1 MRTPKRL
8 YAQQRLIY
16 QPELLTCPH
25 CGDLLVMCNYLAWN
39 KTVQTLDRVLSV
51 ASRPGRC
58 PNETCAGSRLRLLS
72 AEAQRIALP
81 HSTYGYDVLVRIGW
95 WRYQHHATYRE
106 MHAELASHVRISVA
120 HVSYL
125 YQQVYLPLLA
135 CHERQHR
142 DRLAQI
148 AKAQGG
154 LIIALDGLAP
164 EGGEPQLWFIRELT
178 SGLTLRS
185 GWLSQQDHTTFEAFL
200 QPLTQLEWP
209 ILAVLSDKQTGLMP
223 AVTKVL
229 PESRYQFCQAHYL
242 RNLAEPLAEADSA
255 FKVDLRKAMRQQ
267 VGDLI
272 RKEPRTTPAP
282 IGVLTVTGLFPSP
295 IGPPPAP
302 LTREAQRPPPSAS
315 PAATGPEADEI
326 VTALFRHT
334 RSLLTLKG
342 RPPLRLAGL
351 ETYERLDHVA
361 RLSLALVAERY
372 DPRLAQL
379 YQGLQSALS
388 PFAETYQALQQ
399 GAAWLRDI
407 AYILE
412 PTGPQPCKGEQV
424 ATQLR
429 GYLDTLRPRPDVTPT
444 LGAFG
449 HHLDTVSRSYWPGL
463 FHCYDVPGLP
473 RTNNEIESWFRDTSR
488 YLLRTTGQKGLTK
501 RTLQRQGAWEL
512 LPRPPIEAQLLN
524 GLRHIPPQDLAQ
536 ERQRFAE
543 HRRRFRLQSRSR
555 KQTQTQFDQLRQR
568 WSTLP
573 PTGTG

>member
-58 PNETCAGSRLRLLS
+58 PHETCAGSRLRLLS
-72 AEAQRIALP
+72 AEAQSIALP

-106 MHAELASHVRISVA
+106 IHAELASHVRISVA

-148 AKAQGG
+148 AQAQGG

-164 EGGEPQLWFIRELT
+164 EGGEPQLWCMRERT
-178 SGLTLRS
+178 SGLTVRS

-209 ILAVLSDKQTGLMP
+209 MLAVLSDKQTGLMP
-223 AVTKVL
+223 AVTTVL
-229 PESRYQFCQAHYL
+229 PKSRYQFCQAHYL
-242 RNLAEPLAEADSA
+242 RNLAEPLAEADAA
-255 FKVDLRKAMRQQ
+255 FKVDLRKAVRQQ

-272 RKEPRTTPAP
+272 RKEPQATPAP
-282 IGVLTVTGLFPSP
+282 IGVLTVTGLLPSP

-302 LTREAQRPPPSAS
+302 LAREAQSPPPSAS
-315 PAATGPEADEI
+315 PAATGPEANEI

-334 RSLLTLKG
+334 RYLLTLKG
-342 RPPLRLAGL
+342 RPPFRLAGL

-361 RLSLALVAERY
+361 RLSLTLVAERY

-379 YQGLQSALS
+379 YQGLQLALS
-388 PFAETYQALQQ
+388 PFTATSQALQQ

-412 PTGPQPCKGEQV
+412 PTGPQPCKGAQV
-424 ATQLR
+424 AKQLR
-429 GYLDTLRPRPDVTPT
+429 GYLDTLRPRPDLTPT

-473 RTNNEIESWFRDTSR
+473 RTNNEIESRFRDTSR
-488 YLLRTTGQKGLTK
+488 HLLRTTGQKGLTQ

-512 LPRPPIEAQLLN
+512 LPRPSTEAALLAA
-524 GLRHIPPQDLAQ
+524 LPHTSPAELAQ

-543 HRRRFRLQSRSR
+543 HRRRFALQSRSR
-555 KQTQTQFDQLRQR
+555 RQTQAQCAQLRQR
-568 WSTLP
+568 WSALP
-573 PTGTG
+573 ATGTA